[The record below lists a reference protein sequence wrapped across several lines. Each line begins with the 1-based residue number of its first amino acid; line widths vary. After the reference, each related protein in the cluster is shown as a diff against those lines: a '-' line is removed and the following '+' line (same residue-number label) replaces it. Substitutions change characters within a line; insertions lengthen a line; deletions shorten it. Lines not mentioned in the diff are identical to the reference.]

1 MVLIYCLSRII
12 IVYTWVCLL
21 TVCPLMFIWFLLFV
35 SMFQKC
41 VFYTIHLAITDFIF
55 NFRSLLFWLDHSPH
69 SYLLIE
75 IWVCLRFWYSF
86 KTCLNFC
93 FYYYFS
99 VWSRV
104 RIMSLD
110 YSKIQSRQMLI
121 SNSTTSN
128 SYFKRAAVSTQ
139 TSLPSFICIY
149 HYSSLTLFSPNNYL
163 PENYHVACKEQIWI
177 SL

>member
-99 VWSRV
+99 VGSRV

-128 SYFKRAAVSTQ
+128 SYFKHAAVSTQ

-149 HYSSLTLFSPNNYL
+149 HYSSLTLFSPNDYL